1 MTTANSI
8 VCRPYE
14 TFDFNSINALNAAE
28 GWTNLVERSEE
39 VRKAFE
45 NSNCCF
51 VALDEDKVVGYV
63 RALTDGEV
71 TLYVCELLIAEA
83 YRGQGIG
90 KELLRVIHAK
100 HPRTRI
106 EMLASSTSRTY
117 YESNGYR
124 PFYGFRKTI
133 LE

>member
-1 MTTANSI
+1 MTTTHSI
-8 VCRPYE
+8 VYRPFE
-14 TFDFNSINALNAAE
+14 TFDFKSIKALNAAE
-28 GWTNLVERSEE
+28 GWTNLVGRAEE

-45 NSNCCF
+45 NSNCCY

-71 TLYVCELLIAEA
+71 TLYVCELLIDEK
-83 YRGQGIG
+83 YRGRGIG
-90 KELLRVIHAK
+90 KELLRMIHAK

-117 YESNGYR
+117 YESSGYR